1 VKSFVI
7 GTAVSSFA
15 GREFCCRVV
24 AACQPT
30 VSGAG
35 LLELNVTQFPELQN
49 VNGSVRL
56 LFNSIVGS
64 RPNGPLYPVVVSRG
78 AANQFYTLNAR
89 CTHQGCAVP
98 AFDSASAASV
108 CPCHGSR
115 YGIDGSLLAGPATL
129 PLSRYSNSFD
139 GVLLCI
145 EIPGLSYNISGLAV
159 QNGNAPRLSL
169 QFPTFLNSQYQVLF
183 RQSLSDSGTVVPFAT
198 TLSAPATGTVFV
210 GTGNS
215 STLYVDRTSERG
227 FYTVAINVS
236 PG

>member
-1 VKSFVI
+1 V

-15 GREFCCRVV
+15 GGELCCRVV

-35 LLELNVTQFPELQN
+35 IVELNVTQFPGLQN
-49 VNGSVRL
+49 ANGSVRL

-78 AANQFYTLNAR
+78 AADQFYTLNAR
-89 CTHQGCAVP
+89 CPHQGCAVP
-98 AFDSASAASV
+98 AFNSTFAASV

-115 YGIDGSLLAGPATL
+115 FGIDGSLLAGPATL

-139 GVLLCI
+139 GTLLCI
-145 EIPGLSYNISGLAV
+145 EIPGLGYNVSGLAV

-169 QFPTFLNSQYQVLF
+169 QFPTFLNSKYQLLF
-183 RQSLSDSGTVVPFAT
+183 RQSVSDSGTVVPFAT
-198 TLSAPATGTVFV
+198 TLSGPATGTVFV

-215 STLYVDRTSERG
+215 ATLYIDRTSESG
-227 FYTVAINVS
+227 FYTVAINPS